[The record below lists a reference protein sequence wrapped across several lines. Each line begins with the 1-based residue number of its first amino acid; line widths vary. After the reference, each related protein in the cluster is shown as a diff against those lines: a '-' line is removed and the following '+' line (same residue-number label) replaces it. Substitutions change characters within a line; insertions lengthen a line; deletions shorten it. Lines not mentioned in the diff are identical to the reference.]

1 MGVDSPLQP
10 VSVGR
15 EMVVPRSEIA
25 TLDETAYRDA
35 NSHVSLVAS
44 GPASPEALLVGVVLG
59 ALSAMLVVFAFGY
72 SPGDVLRSWSPGM
85 LFAGAWISS
94 IWLLTKDTG
103 RVLVVMRRGFILG
116 ALQWAVLTLEWSGS
130 TANGVADSAITPAA
144 GVLWP
149 SILMQNASSTL
160 VCVCVIG
167 FVSCWLFT
175 RSPYR
180 ELGTNRP

>member
-1 MGVDSPLQP
+1 MGVHSPLQEAP
-10 VSVGR
+10 VSS
-15 EMVVPRSEIA
+15 EMVVPRSEVA
-25 TLDETAYRDA
+25 TLGRASYRDV
-35 NSHVSLVAS
+35 NSQVSLVAS

-72 SPGDVLRSWSPGM
+72 SPGDVLRGLSPGM
-85 LFAGAWISS
+85 LFAGVWISS

-130 TANGVADSAITPAA
+130 TANAVVDGAIAPAA
-144 GVLWP
+144 GVSWP
-149 SILMQNASSTL
+149 SMLMQNASSIL

>member
-1 MGVDSPLQP
+1 MLF
-10 VSVGR
+10 
-15 EMVVPRSEIA
+15 
-25 TLDETAYRDA
+25 
-35 NSHVSLVAS
+35 
-44 GPASPEALLVGVVLG
+44 VGV
-59 ALSAMLVVFAFGY
+59 
-72 SPGDVLRSWSPGM
+72 
-85 LFAGAWISS
+85 WISS

-130 TANGVADSAITPAA
+130 TANVVADSAIAPAA
-144 GVLWP
+144 DGALWP
-149 SILMQNASSTL
+149 SMLMQNASSIL